1 MKKKKGFQRLL
12 CAGLVTV
19 MTAGLCACG
28 DDKASSANAALAKEY
43 VYGYEEIA
51 LPADIKGDDVTI
63 ESVTRCDGRI
73 YLTVNVYRWHDAVGS
88 TQEVKLVSMK
98 EDGSDMQTVEIDFS
112 QIDNFASDEANGGDS
127 AAGEEDSNE
136 AAAGEGI
143 TTGSMARTEAVTVDV
158 AVDDAFGVDSDMSLG
173 EEDYSQL
180 YENTYYDNYVV
191 GRNGALY
198 AIRQYYLEDYSD
210 PDNYV
215 YKHEYSI
222 CAWDLKGAFLW
233 QTPIENLETE
243 ESYRY
248 INKILPMADGSVN
261 LLINGDKAGIMS
273 INSDGTFAG
282 EKSLP
287 NGADVIAK
295 SNDIVVKE
303 DGSFIIIY
311 YNDDWSKM
319 YMTDYDINTDTVGQ
333 ESELPESLMW
343 NGYNTLT
350 AGVATDIVYTNSNG
364 VYGFNVGEEQPVQI
378 MSYINSDLNTNNIS
392 NIILLDE
399 THFIAFYYDRTDGVS
414 KGAFF
419 TKKNPEDIPDKQVLI
434 LAGSYVPYEM
444 KVRIINYNKSSD
456 QYRIVVKEYES
467 YNTRDDYTAS
477 YTQLNN
483 DIISGNMPDILI
495 ADTMLPIE
503 NYISKG
509 LIADVG
515 KLIEQDEELSQV
527 EFMQN
532 VFDAY
537 SVDGKLYYIIP
548 SFNVQ
553 TLVAKTA
560 MVGNRESWTMQ
571 EFQEF
576 VNGLPEGTEAIGE
589 LTRSWFMS
597 MVMQYC
603 GSEFVDV
610 SDGKCN
616 FNSPEFISILEYAK
630 TLPEELADD
639 YYNEDYWMNYDSQY
653 RENRSVLM
661 QCYISSLRDMNMTM
675 NGYFGEDVNFV
686 GFPTA
691 TGNGTVVSGDSTYV
705 LSSKSKNLEGAWDF
719 IRYYLTEEYQ
729 ETLEWCF
736 PVMKSVFDE
745 KAKEALERPYWID
758 ENGNKVEYDN
768 YFNINGESVM
778 LEPLNQEQVD
788 QLIDVVTSAN
798 RRNYYNTDIE
808 NIISEEAA
816 AFFEGQKSAQEV
828 AQIIQSRAQVYV
840 DENR

>member
-1 MKKKKGFQRLL
+1 M
-12 CAGLVTV
+12 

-73 YLTVNVYRWHDAVGS
+73 YLTVNVYRWDDAVGS

-136 AAAGEGI
+136 AAAGDGI
-143 TTGSMARTEAVTVDV
+143 TTGSMARTEAATVDV
-158 AVDDAFGVDSDMSLG
+158 EVDDAFGVDSDMSLG

-661 QCYISSLRDMNMTM
+661 QCYISTLRDMNMTM

>member
-509 LIADVG
+509 
-515 KLIEQDEELSQV
+515 
-527 EFMQN
+527 
-532 VFDAY
+532 
-537 SVDGKLYYIIP
+537 P
-548 SFNVQ
+548 
-553 TLVAKTA
+553 
-560 MVGNRESWTMQ
+560 
-571 EFQEF
+571 
-576 VNGLPEGTEAIGE
+576 
-589 LTRSWFMS
+589 
-597 MVMQYC
+597 YC
-603 GSEFVDV
+603 
-610 SDGKCN
+610 
-616 FNSPEFISILEYAK
+616 
-630 TLPEELADD
+630 
-639 YYNEDYWMNYDSQY
+639 
-653 RENRSVLM
+653 
-661 QCYISSLRDMNMTM
+661 
-675 NGYFGEDVNFV
+675 
-686 GFPTA
+686 
-691 TGNGTVVSGDSTYV
+691 
-705 LSSKSKNLEGAWDF
+705 
-719 IRYYLTEEYQ
+719 
-729 ETLEWCF
+729 
-736 PVMKSVFDE
+736 
-745 KAKEALERPYWID
+745 
-758 ENGNKVEYDN
+758 
-768 YFNINGESVM
+768 
-778 LEPLNQEQVD
+778 
-788 QLIDVVTSAN
+788 
-798 RRNYYNTDIE
+798 
-808 NIISEEAA
+808 
-816 AFFEGQKSAQEV
+816 
-828 AQIIQSRAQVYV
+828 
-840 DENR
+840 

>member
-1 MKKKKGFQRLL
+1 MKKKKGFRKLL

-73 YLTVNVYRWHDAVGS
+73 YLTVHVYRWDDEIGS
-88 TQEVKLVSMK
+88 SEEVKLVSMK

-127 AAGEEDSNE
+127 AAGEADSNE
-136 AAAGEGI
+136 TAGEGVS
-143 TTGSMARTEAVTVDV
+143 TGSMARTEAVAVGV

-180 YENTYYDNYVV
+180 YENTYYGNYVV

-392 NIILLDE
+392 NIIVLDE
-399 THFIAFYYDRTDGVS
+399 THFIAFYYDRTDGVN

-419 TKKNPEDIPDKQVLI
+419 TKKNPEDIPDKQVLV

-467 YNTRDDYTAS
+467 YNTRDNYNAS

-495 ADTMLPIE
+495 ADTMLPVE

-515 KLIEQDEELSQV
+515 KLIERDEELSQV

-560 MVGNRESWTMQ
+560 MVGDRDSWTMQ

-576 VNGLPEGTEAIGE
+576 VNSLPEGTEAIGE

-603 GSEFVDV
+603 GSEFVDA

-630 TLPEELADD
+630 TLPEVLPDD
-639 YYNEDYWMNYDSQY
+639 YYEGDYWMNYDSQY

-729 ETLEWCF
+729 ESLEWCF
-736 PVMKSVFDE
+736 PVVKSVFDE
-745 KAKEALERPYWID
+745 KAKEALGRPYWID

-768 YFNINGESVM
+768 YFDINGESVM

-798 RRNYYNTDIE
+798 RRYYYNTDIE
-808 NIISEEAA
+808 NIISEESA